1 MKYTNWKELNRDKVR
16 ANKKKKLND
25 LLSLIE
31 KEHNNMIDTESVFED
46 QQTFFDTKAQQ
57 GILFKY
63 WRNENEPMQFEIY
76 IIPYEDAL
84 RYDNWNGYGYEITGG
99 TEHSNSNKCISKE
112 QKEYNDS
119 HQQKMQEFYKKQS
132 SI

>member
-1 MKYTNWKELNRDKVR
+1 MKYTNWKDLNVDKIR

-99 TEHSNSNKCISKE
+99 TEHRNSNKCISKE